1 MRHHGAGLRRLIKN
15 DKLVDDLTADYR
27 HAEISSADHA
37 MLDYAAKLTREPA
50 SVTSIEVEKLREA
63 GFSDAAILDIC
74 QITAYYAFVN
84 RLADGLG
91 VELEDY
97 WNE

>member
-1 MRHHGAGLRRLIKN
+1 
-15 DKLVDDLTADYR
+15 
-27 HAEISSADHA
+27 
-37 MLDYAAKLTREPA
+37 MLEYAAKLTLEPWNMNKA
-50 SVTSIEVEKLREA
+50 DVEKLREA

-74 QITAYYAFVN
+74 QVAGYYAFVN

-97 WNE
+97 WEKAED